1 MASKSFLEA
10 VSVTT
15 QLSDSER
22 VVIREIFQNPHI
34 SLDEIAVVLEKER
47 EEWIKERERETGK
60 KDKRFREPKEVDIRT
75 ISKFKSVGLKKI
87 RKGLIELAETSRLDL
102 SIQDNLEEEN
112 LELLQKNGILY
123 GHDFRIDR
131 KVYIFYTLK
140 DGYIL
145 WQEHVC
151 NIKCQDQCK
160 DILNLIREEHEL
172 KKSFSDKLTR
182 EQFED
187 TFNEII
193 RREKP

>member
-1 MASKSFLEA
+1 M
-10 VSVTT
+10 
-15 QLSDSER
+15 SDSER